1 MWKDNSR
8 SGERVTC
15 SAELATPAGDE
26 DEEEEELEEGDDDGG
41 AGGVVL
47 VVVVV
52 VVVVD
57 VDVEEEEEEAAARDG
72 EEGADALVRRLHEA
86 VRCLSV
92 RSSVRMEVRPG
103 ASLPIRSRTCCPVRR
118 SITRTLLPRDWL

>member
-26 DEEEEELEEGDDDGG
+26 DEELEEGDDDDGG

-47 VVVVV
+47 VVV

-103 ASLPIRSRTCCPVRR
+103 ASLPIRSSTCCPVRR